1 MGQEWLTVAEISQE
15 LKLHA
20 MTVYRLINA
29 GKLEAVKVGRSYR
42 VARSDFDRYLREAR
56 TK

>member
-20 MTVYRLINA
+20 MTVYRLISA

-42 VARSDFDRYLREAR
+42 VSRSEFDRYLREAR

>member
-1 MGQEWLTVAEISQE
+1 MTVAEISQE

-42 VARSDFDRYLREAR
+42 VSKSEFDRYLREAR
-56 TK
+56 TR

>member
-1 MGQEWLTVAEISQE
+1 MTVAEISQE

-20 MTVYRLINA
+20 MTVYRLISA

-42 VARSDFDRYLREAR
+42 VSRSEFDRYLREAR

>member
-1 MGQEWLTVAEISQE
+1 MTVAEISQE

-42 VARSDFDRYLREAR
+42 VAKSEFDRYLREAR
-56 TK
+56 TR